1 MDYRRLG
8 RSDIEISAVC
18 LGTMTWG
25 EQNSEAEAFEQ
36 LDHARAAGIT
46 FIDTAEM
53 YPVAPRAETYGRTEE
68 IIGNWLAARGGRDKT
83 IVATKVVGPGSRFSH
98 VRDGKPRL
106 NRTHITAA
114 LDASLQRLRTDYVDL
129 YQLHWPDR
137 GGRSF
142 GTLGY
147 QHDPETH
154 KTPARETPIE
164 ETLGVLD
171 DLVRAGKVRTIG
183 LSNETPWGAMRY
195 LALAEAGQGPRIVS
209 IQNPYSFLNRSF
221 ETRLAEVALRE
232 SCGLLAYAPLGAGT
246 LTGKYLGGQHPAGAR
261 LTLWPDNRRYQGPR
275 AEAAVAAYVGLA
287 RESGLDPAQ
296 MALAFVLSRP
306 FLTAAIIG
314 ATTVDQLRSNIAAAK
329 VSLPKDV
336 VEGIEKIHGVYTY
349 PCP

>member
-8 RSDIEISAVC
+8 RGDIEISAVC

-36 LDHARAAGIT
+36 LDHARTAGIT

-68 IIGNWLAARGGRDKT
+68 IIGNWLTDRGGRDKT
-83 IVATKVVGPGSRFSH
+83 ILATKVVGPGGRFAH

-106 NRTHITAA
+106 NRAHITAA
-114 LDASLQRLRTDYVDL
+114 LDASLKRLRTDYVDL

-137 GGRSF
+137 AGRAF
-142 GTLGY
+142 GALGY
-147 QHDPETH
+147 DPDPE
-154 KTPARETPIE
+154 ADETPIE

-171 DLVRAGKVRTIG
+171 DLVRAGKIRTIG
-183 LSNETPWGAMRY
+183 LSNETPWGAMRF
-195 LALAEAGQGPRIVS
+195 LGLAEAGLGPRIVL
-209 IQNPYSFLNRSF
+209 IQNPYSLLNRSF
-221 ETRLAEVALRE
+221 EMRLAEVAMRE

-246 LTGKYLGGQHPAGAR
+246 LTGKYLDGQKPAGAR
-261 LTLWPDNRRYQGPR
+261 MTLWPDNTRYQGR
-275 AEAAVAAYVGLA
+275 QAEAAVAAYVGLA
-287 RESGLDPAQ
+287 RENDLDPAQ

-314 ATTVDQLRSNIAAAK
+314 ATTMDQLRDNIAATE
-329 VSLPKDV
+329 VSLSKDV
-336 VEGIEKIHGVYTY
+336 VAGIEKIHKVYTY